1 MRQIHTIEVN
11 THLCDMTVDGG
22 GQENGPGDNGIEE
35 RTGGMVETGVH
46 LEAVAG
52 ENDRDRN
59 RA

>member
-1 MRQIHTIEVN
+1 
-11 THLCDMTVDGG
+11 MTVDGG